1 MWTPVQFSKRIQH
14 SHVEDSATGQWSVV
28 LYPASGEVR
37 CLGGRDIAEATA
49 IAQTYIDEHHPG
61 YVL

>member
-14 SHVEDSATGQWSVV
+14 AHVEDSGKWHVV

-37 CLGGRDIAEATA
+37 CLPGKDIAEATA
-49 IAQTYIDEHHPG
+49 IAQSYIDENHPG